1 MYSGNSARVC
11 SAALAGF
18 FFFNPFSIGI
28 KRRIGTRAN
37 KTRKREKALFFF
49 LERHVKDIHI

>member
-1 MYSGNSARVC
+1 MYSSNSARVF

-28 KRRIGTRAN
+28 KRHIGTRAN
-37 KTRKREKALFFF
+37 KTRKIERAVFFS
-49 LERHVKDIHI
+49 LRYM